1 MNRAPA
7 ARNVPPRLAALC
19 LLALMPSAQ
28 ALESGAKAPSFPAL
42 ESQHGKVVL
51 VDFWASWCGPCLQAL
66 PRYEALRQ
74 ELQAG
79 GFEVIGVDVDQRPQD
94 GEKLL
99 KTLHLSYP
107 QVPDPQGD
115 LAERYDVSGMPSSY
129 LIDRRGVVRQT
140 HMGFEKNDIEPLRK
154 AVAQLLEEK

>member
-1 MNRAPA
+1 MNRVLCAF
-7 ARNVPPRLAALC
+7 ALSLP
-19 LLALMPSAQ
+19 LLA
-28 ALESGAKAPSFPAL
+28 GAAETGQPAPSFPAL
-42 ESQHGKVVL
+42 EAQRGKVVL

-74 ELQAG
+74 ELHAG
-79 GFEVIGVDVDQRPQD
+79 GFEVIGVDVDQHPQD
-94 GEKLL
+94 GAKLL

-107 QVPDPQGD
+107 QVPDAQGE
-115 LAERYDVSGMPSSY
+115 LAERYGVNGMPSSY

-140 HMGFEKNDIEPLRK
+140 HTGFEKNDIEPLRK